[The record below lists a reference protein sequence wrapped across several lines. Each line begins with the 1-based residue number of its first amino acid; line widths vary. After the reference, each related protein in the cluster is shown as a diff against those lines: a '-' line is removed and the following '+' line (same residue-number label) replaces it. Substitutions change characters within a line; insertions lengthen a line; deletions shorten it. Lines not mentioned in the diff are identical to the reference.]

1 MRLRPAPYFRPRGQA
16 QLLLDVAE
24 VRHFRGQRHAH
35 SRGNL
40 FVRETLVEPAQEFAL
55 PGGQL
60 HLVLATL
67 RYQFQCHRAP
77 LIEKTGA
84 ILFIYNACT
93 ARHKPPNAV
102 SSKWGYGIDAQK
114 GIVIKHIRQRLIDP
128 ETGKLTAAP
137 QDAAI
142 LSRRER
148 LIVFLLAC
156 GETIKEIA
164 YSLSVS
170 TSTITGHAKHLRQG
184 LRIHTQALLTRWAMS
199 HSRAKAGAAVGIKQ
213 HPEGCT
219 CGEPFCTYARG
230 AGEDIASIP
239 PDADPDPKT

>member
-1 MRLRPAPYFRPRGQA
+1 
-16 QLLLDVAE
+16 
-24 VRHFRGQRHAH
+24 
-35 SRGNL
+35 
-40 FVRETLVEPAQEFAL
+40 
-55 PGGQL
+55 
-60 HLVLATL
+60 LATL